1 MAGPLRPGQS
11 ASGAPS
17 DNTAVGDSSPPGS
30 GQVLDSDGVSRALR
44 RIAHEIIEREGDAA
58 NVVLVGLQRGG
69 VPIAHRLGEELGAIA
84 TVAPFVGMLD
94 VSLHRDDNVVRP
106 VHEPTETVLPDSID
120 DTIVVLVDDVLYT
133 GRTVRAA
140 FDALLGFGR
149 PRAIRLAVLADR
161 GHRELPIRPDFVGK
175 NLPTSRTETVVAS
188 LDGVSIR
195 SVGAQ

>member
-1 MAGPLRPGQS
+1 
-11 ASGAPS
+11 
-17 DNTAVGDSSPPGS
+17 
-30 GQVLDSDGVSRALR
+30 VLDSEGVSRALR

-58 NVVLVGLQRGG
+58 NLVLVGLQRGG
-69 VPIAHRLGEELGAIA
+69 VPVAHRLGEELGAIA
-84 TVAPFVGMLD
+84 ATAPFVGVLD

-106 VHEPTETVLPDSID
+106 VHEPAETLLPDSID
-120 DTIVVLVDDVLYT
+120 DAIVVLVDDVLYT

-149 PRAIRLAVLADR
+149 PQAIRLAVLADR

-188 LDGVSIR
+188 LEGITIR
-195 SVGAQ
+195 SEGAQ